1 MESAVVMS
9 GEDFKHLVGK
19 IDIALE
25 GLSKL
30 RENKKEF
37 LSNEEF
43 LKLMSISK
51 RTAQSWRD
59 EGIVSFSQIGGK
71 IYYRMEDIKEILIKH
86 RRPSF

>member
-43 LKLMSISK
+43 LKLMSIST